1 MPYGKPVDMPPTKR
15 RAPGTDRPQRPPRVP
30 RTSPPLVPASRA
42 PRVGSRRRAR
52 VARGTLQRDDILVA
66 ALDLV
71 RREPERALT
80 MERVAAELGTRP
92 MSLYTHVRSRGDLI
106 DGAFR
111 HALRDWRLR
120 ESEGPWD
127 EAIRIGCHALRDAML
142 PYAPLV
148 RELSRPGRLHP
159 AFLEC
164 AATFS
169 AVLRRAGFE
178 GREHARAVRWIPQTI
193 LGAVLLEAG
202 RPSHLRGAADES
214 AGIAGALGSVSEGT
228 RSELV
233 ALLPYLDRLEED
245 DLFAYTVERMI
256 EGLRAVLAS
265 GANGAAR
272 AGPSTTARRRPPR
285 R

>member
-1 MPYGKPVDMPPTKR
+1 M
-15 RAPGTDRPQRPPRVP
+15 QR
-30 RTSPPLVPASRA
+30 ASRA
-42 PRVGSRRRAR
+42 PQPSAQSAPSSRVPRAGSRRRAR
-52 VARGTLQRDDILVA
+52 VARGTLQRDDILGA

-92 MSLYTHVRSRGDLI
+92 MSLYTHVRNRGDLV

-111 HALRDWRLR
+111 HALRDWRMR
-120 ESEGPWD
+120 DSDGPWD
-127 EAIRIGCHALRDAML
+127 EAIRIGCHTLRDVML

-148 RELSRPGRLHP
+148 RELSQPGRLHP

-169 AVLRRAGFE
+169 AILRRAGFA
-178 GREHARAVRWIPQTI
+178 GTEHARAVRWIPQTI

-202 RPSHLRGAADES
+202 RPSHLRRVADES
-214 AGIAGALGSVSEGT
+214 AGIAGALGSVSAES
-228 RSELV
+228 RAELV
-233 ALLPYLDRLEED
+233 ALLPFLDRLEED
-245 DLFAYTVERMI
+245 DLFDYTVERMLD
-256 EGLRAVLAS
+256 GLRAVLAA
-265 GANGAAR
+265 GADRPAR
-272 AGPSTTARRRPPR
+272 SNASTRVRRRPPR